1 MDNFKEE
8 QRAVDVQANQE
19 IDIVESS
26 LNKELDEFQSE
37 IDENFDILQQV
48 QEELMQEPVEAPEE
62 LPVEEVGGGRGKEAV
77 EEPKNHVLKPFPIEL
92 NPTANAQATYNP
104 LLVALYSKP
113 LHILL
118 IPATQFTYER
128 TGKTEAN
135 PSALPVHNFRKLV
148 ATVQAFATTSKT
160 LAATH
165 VAWHSGWVGCCFRFG
180 APEPWHF

>member
-92 NPTANAQATYNP
+92 NPTANA
-104 LLVALYSKP
+104 
-113 LHILL
+113 
-118 IPATQFTYER
+118 
-128 TGKTEAN
+128 
-135 PSALPVHNFRKLV
+135 
-148 ATVQAFATTSKT
+148 
-160 LAATH
+160 
-165 VAWHSGWVGCCFRFG
+165 
-180 APEPWHF
+180 